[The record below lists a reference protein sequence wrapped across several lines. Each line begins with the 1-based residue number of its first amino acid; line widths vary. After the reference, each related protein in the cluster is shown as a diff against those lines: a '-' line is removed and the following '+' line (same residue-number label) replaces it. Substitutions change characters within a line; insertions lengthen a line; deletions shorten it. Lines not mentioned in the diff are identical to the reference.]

1 MSDYL
6 DPNNEELLK
15 DFFIEAQMQ
24 VDTLEENVLVLEN
37 EPENHEAIDEIF
49 RAAHTLKGGAATV
62 QMLELSEFTHLVED
76 VLDVIRSDELSISE
90 GIINTLL
97 ESIDIIKEMLGARN
111 EGSVY
116 DQDISSTKQTLQ
128 SFLSK
133 EKAEAHE
140 AKEEAK
146 AESDSDT
153 EEQDAETGEAAGD
166 EEDPESAVVS
176 EYELLEMKEAA
187 EAEQT
192 IYKVLI
198 YFDENNPMNTVG
210 GIQAFA
216 ALKNIG
222 SVLKTIP
229 DFDLLYEDRFFPAV
243 AYYIAAGASADEIT
257 EAVDMPDVITDI
269 QIRTAGEEGTS
280 APLEEKKEKASAEK
294 APEPAAPQKS
304 AANEEKKKPEAV
316 KSQDLQKSSVSSSV
330 LRVDSRRIDSLLN
343 LISEAV
349 INKATFNQISTQFSE
364 SLIDFQTTETIFKE
378 KQRELFDSL
387 PDYLKKIQSGT
398 PIKTIKKSILEKYGD
413 IFTLFDDFEAKLKNT
428 INSFRSTSQILGRN
442 TTELHEKVLQIR
454 MVPISQI
461 FSRFPR
467 LVRDVSKSLGKKVK
481 LHIEGEDTELDKSV
495 IDDLLDP
502 LIHIIRNSVDHG
514 VETPEERA
522 AAGKTEQGTVLL
534 KASNEG
540 NMILIEI
547 VDDGKGIDVDVV
559 RQKAIE
565 RGIIH
570 PNKDLSDLEA
580 FNLIFEPGFSTAKE
594 ITNISGRG
602 VGLDVVKKQIDKLN
616 GNVKVWS
623 EKGAGTRITIKLPL
637 TLAII
642 QGLLVKVGKETYAIP
657 ITSVLDSHRI
667 KPSDIKL
674 IDNYEVFNVREDVIS
689 LVRLNQLFRIPSDER
704 QGYHFIVIV
713 GSADKK
719 MGLMVDSLIG
729 EEDVVIKPLKDKYTN
744 SPGIAGATI
753 LGDGT
758 VSLIIDVSQ
767 LLELGLQRERQQRKL
782 RNSRSR

>member
-24 VDTLEENVLVLEN
+24 VDALEQNILVLEN
-37 EPENHEAIDEIF
+37 EPENQEAVDEIF

-62 QMLELSEFTHLVED
+62 QMLELAEFTHLVED
-76 VLDVIRSDELSISE
+76 VLDGIRSEEVGISE
-90 GIINTLL
+90 EIINTLL
-97 ESIDIIKEMLGARN
+97 ASIDIIKEMLAERN
-111 EGSVY
+111 EGGVY
-116 DQDISSTKQTLQ
+116 NEDISSTKQALRR
-128 SFLSK
+128 FLGS
-133 EKAEAHE
+133 ENAPVIENQPEPAAPAPPSPAPAAAEE
-140 AKEEAK
+140 
-146 AESDSDT
+146 
-153 EEQDAETGEAAGD
+153 DA
-166 EEDPESAVVS
+166 DPESAVIS
-176 EYELLEMKEAA
+176 EYELLEMKDAA
-187 EAEQT
+187 EADQS
-192 IYKVLI
+192 IYKVLV
-198 YFDENNPMNTVG
+198 YFDEDNPMNTVG
-210 GIQAFA
+210 GIQVFA
-216 ALKNIG
+216 ALKSLG

-229 DFDLLYEDRFFPAV
+229 DFELLYEDKFFPVV
-243 AYYIAAGASADEIT
+243 AYYVAAEADIDGIK

-269 QIRTAGEEGTS
+269 QVRPAGAAS
-280 APLEEKKEKASAEK
+280 PPEEKPSAAGTVAAEEREKEEPAEEQTA
-294 APEPAAPQKS
+294 APEGPK
-304 AANEEKKKPEAV
+304 EEKKKRPEQG
-316 KSQDLQKSSVSSSV
+316 KIQELQKSSVSSSV
-330 LRVDSRRIDSLLN
+330 LRVDSRRIDTLLN

-349 INKATFNQISTQFSE
+349 INKATFNQISSQFAE
-364 SLIDFQTTETIFKE
+364 SLIDFQTVGAIFKE
-378 KQRELFDSL
+378 KQRDLFDSL
-387 PDYLKKIQSGT
+387 PDYLRRIQSGT
-398 PIKTIKKSILEKYGD
+398 PIKTIKKEIIETYGD
-413 IFTLFDDFEAKLKNT
+413 IFNLFDDFEANLKT
-428 INSFRSTSQILGRN
+428 TVNSFRSTSQILGRN

-467 LVRDVSKSLGKKVK
+467 LVRDVSKSLDKKIT
-481 LHIEGEDTELDKSV
+481 LQIEGEDTELDKSV

-502 LIHIIRNSVDHG
+502 LIHCVRNAVDHG
-514 VETPEERA
+514 VEKPEERA
-522 AAGKTEQGTVLL
+522 AAGKPEEGTVLL

-540 NMILIEI
+540 NMIIIEI
-547 VDDGKGIDVDVV
+547 IDDGKGIDVDVI

-565 RGIIH
+565 RGVIH
-570 PNKDLSDLEA
+570 PNKDLSNIEA

-616 GNVKVWS
+616 GSVKVWS
-623 EKGAGTRITIKLPL
+623 EKGTGTKMTIKLPL

-642 QGLLVKVGKETYAIP
+642 QGLLVQVGKEVYAIP

-667 KPSDIKL
+667 KPADIKL

-689 LVRLNQLFRIPSDER
+689 LIRLNQLFRIPSEER
-704 QGYHFIVIV
+704 QGYHFIVTV

-719 MGLMVDSLIG
+719 MGLMVDRLIG

-767 LLELGLQRERQQRKL
+767 LLELGLQRERRQRKL
-782 RNSRSR
+782 RETGAR